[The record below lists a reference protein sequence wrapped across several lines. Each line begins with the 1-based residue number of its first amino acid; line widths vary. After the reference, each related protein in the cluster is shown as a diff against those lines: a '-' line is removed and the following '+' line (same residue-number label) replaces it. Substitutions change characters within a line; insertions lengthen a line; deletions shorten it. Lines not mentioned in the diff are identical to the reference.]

1 MQEKLVRS
9 APIDIALVK
18 SMHLTWKM
26 RVRSAVNGFSDWQEV
41 HAQAPE
47 KSDIGRWIQDVGLW
61 KYQHEPVF
69 EMFLKQHNF
78 CMMSPIKSKCFRFQD
93 ATMKLEQCLA
103 NLTNSLTTFL
113 NSSIPT
119 KLCWS
124 PTKSNS
130 RNKQSHNDRR

>member
-1 MQEKLVRS
+1 MQEKIVRS

-41 HAQAPE
+41 YAQAPE

-69 EMFLKQHNF
+69 EMFLKQHQLLHEVAYKIQMLSLLGRNNEA
-78 CMMSPIKSKCFRFQD
+78 RALLNELD
-93 ATMKLEQCLA
+93 KLSDDFLKMIDTYKTVLESYKEQLKEQA
-103 NLTNSLTTFL
+103 K
-113 NSSIPT
+113 P
-119 KLCWS
+119 
-124 PTKSNS
+124 
-130 RNKQSHNDRR
+130 

>member
-47 KSDIGRWIQDVGLW
+47 KKRHWAMDSRRWAMEVSARTCVRDVS
-61 KYQHEPVF
+61 QTA
-69 EMFLKQHNF
+69 
-78 CMMSPIKSKCFRFQD
+78 STS
-93 ATMKLEQCLA
+93 A
-103 NLTNSLTTFL
+103 
-113 NSSIPT
+113 
-119 KLCWS
+119 
-124 PTKSNS
+124 
-130 RNKQSHNDRR
+130 